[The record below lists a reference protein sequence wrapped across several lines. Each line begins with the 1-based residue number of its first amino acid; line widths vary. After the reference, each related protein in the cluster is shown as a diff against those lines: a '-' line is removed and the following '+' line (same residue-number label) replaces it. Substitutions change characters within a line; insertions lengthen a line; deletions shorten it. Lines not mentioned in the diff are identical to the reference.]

1 MVVSPI
7 MAQNGVAMEEASRRE
22 YCKRFE
28 CVTPEKSSFMLS
40 PTSQLSTAPSTPW
53 QGSLDGSEMLV
64 DLDLSMPS
72 SPFFQR
78 MPSLQSDLGIWA
90 KQQTEEW
97 EDDESDDLV
106 LQSDLGVWAQKVV
119 ESADRVCAKEQ
130 NKPSCIGC
138 AHLQS
143 DLGSWAQSLVDA
155 DEWLE
160 LQLPSNIESFLV
172 ECDALRPTTK
182 GLAFRRSKHLRDR
195 EEVVPGPDWGTVVDG
210 VDEGDGWLKVEDFFL
225 PMAMNGLQ
233 VISPQDDLAGAL
245 GHHQDAA
252 VDGPAITP
260 EGQVVDL
267 DGRAPLFFSHAKE
280 LSSSYTAKLIAKDAA
295 RAMKAEEA
303 RETVEMNQIAGV
315 PAIDIDG
322 VIHGDVVPASL
333 GSGAD
338 RLLAFRRKRR
348 VRCGNFVWLQLHS
361 EIGKVAQ
368 SLVEGEPT
376 TLCVDNSN
384 GRVFAFLDL
393 HDPQEKPNRLRR
405 KEACVAADAHSSKD
419 ESLGCTLA
427 VDVQGKIHVM

>member
-1 MVVSPI
+1 
-7 MAQNGVAMEEASRRE
+7 MAPSGVDMAENDRRE
-22 YCKRFE
+22 HCKRFE
-28 CVTPEKSSFMLS
+28 YLAVEKSRCMMS

-53 QGSLDGSEMLV
+53 QGSLDGSEMLA
-64 DLDLSMPS
+64 DFDIDMPC
-72 SPFFQR
+72 SPFFHRQS
-78 MPSLQSDLGIWA
+78 SLQSDPGSWVKQQTERWEEDEIEFPVLHSDLGIWA
-90 KQQTEEW
+90 QDVVETTGHVCVKKQCEP
-97 EDDESDDLV
+97 SCFGCPR
-106 LQSDLGVWAQKVV
+106 LQSDLGRWAQALV
-119 ESADRVCAKEQ
+119 EAND
-130 NKPSCIGC
+130 
-138 AHLQS
+138 
-143 DLGSWAQSLVDA
+143 
-155 DEWLE
+155 WLE
-160 LQLPSNIESFLV
+160 QRMQSKVKAFLV

-182 GLAFRRSKHLRDR
+182 GLAFRRSKQLRDR
-195 EEVVPGPDWGTVVDG
+195 EEAVSGPDWGTVVDG

-348 VRCGNFVWLQLHS
+348 VRCGNCVSPQLHS
-361 EIGKVAQ
+361 ELGRLAQ
-368 SLVEGEPT
+368 SLVEGEQR
-376 TLCVDNSN
+376 TLCVDPSN
-384 GRVFAFLDL
+384 GRVFVLLDL
-393 HDPQEKPNRLRR
+393 QTPKERSDRRRR
-405 KEACVAADAHSSKD
+405 KIDHIAAVAHSSQTG
-419 ESLGCTLA
+419 SLDRALS
-427 VDVQGKIHVM
+427 VDVHGKVHVV